1 MKASRRYMKLA
12 ALMVACSVLLAAGR
26 SEAGSPQGKAFGL
39 GLSLGEPLG
48 LSAKWWLD
56 RKSALDMAFGYGYFP
71 HSGPAL
77 FVDYVYHVFTIV
89 RPGKAPFYLEL
100 YMGAGAKCG
109 FWYYRWYRDKDYWET
124 RHGFG
129 FGIRF
134 PVGLAMNFTRAPF
147 DVFLEL
153 VPAMAFVTP
162 DPVFFDFD
170 GAIGGRFYF

>member
-1 MKASRRYMKLA
+1 MPGRQAKS
-12 ALMVACSVLLAAGR
+12 MVAVVFASFLLLAQTGTVAAR
-26 SEAGSPQGKAFGL
+26 SPQGKPFGL

-48 LSAKWWLD
+48 LSAKWWID
-56 RKSALDMAFGYGYFP
+56 QKSAIDMAFGYGYFP

-77 FVDYVYHVFTIV
+77 FADYVYHVFTIV
-89 RPGKAPFYLEL
+89 RPRRVPFYLEL
-100 YMGAGAKCG
+100 YMGAGAKLG
-109 FWYYRWYRDKDYWET
+109 FWYYRWYRDKDHWET

-134 PVGLAMNFTRAPF
+134 PVGLSMNFTKAPF

-153 VPAMAFVTP
+153 VPAMSFITP